1 MIRMIC
7 IYCTCQCHYYHHL
20 LLLLLDD
27 DYLFADVFV

>member
-1 MIRMIC
+1 LIRMIC